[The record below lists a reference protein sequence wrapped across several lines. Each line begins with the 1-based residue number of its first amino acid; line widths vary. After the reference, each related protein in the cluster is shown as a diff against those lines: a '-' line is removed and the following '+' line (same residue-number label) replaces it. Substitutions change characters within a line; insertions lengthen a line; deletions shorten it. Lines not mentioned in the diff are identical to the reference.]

1 MELIGDVSR
10 GDWLLARAGVFAT
23 FGGVA
28 GTGFEAYVRILHP
41 LRADREDRTTVDEHD
56 EYDEHDEHPVLES
69 AEWRW
74 ADVAARTRRTI
85 DPLVSWQ
92 TLSGRDDESDLP
104 FEDGWVVH
112 PPEAGWYEPKQLA
125 ALTGLLADAT
135 STPDDLIG
143 AIWDGWGDLNG
154 TSTLAFGWQGS
165 GEPTATER
173 AEMQAHIA
181 RRQAQHRRE
190 QAALRQSLA
199 GPRFAWPDRE
209 CILFSTSLPELSDQS
224 WTEDARVGTYV
235 DFGHTPQMLW
245 PEGHEWV
252 LATEIDWDST
262 IVAGPRSLIDAVLV
276 DDRFEAF
283 EVDAIASPG

>member
-1 MELIGDVSR
+1 MELIKDVSR
-10 GDWLLARAGVFAT
+10 GDWLLARAGAFAT

-28 GTGFEAYVRILHP
+28 GTGFEAYTRILHP
-41 LRADREDRTTVDEHD
+41 LRADREDRTSVDE
-56 EYDEHDEHPVLES
+56 YDEHPVLES

-74 ADVAARTRRTI
+74 VDVAERTRRTI

-92 TLSGRDDESDLP
+92 AISGRDDESDLP

-112 PPEAGWYEPKQLA
+112 PPEKGRYEPTQLA

-154 TSTLAFGWQGS
+154 SSTMSVGWQGS
-165 GEPTATER
+165 GEPTAAER
-173 AEMQAHIA
+173 AEMQEHLD
-181 RRQAQHRRE
+181 RVQAQHRRE
-190 QAALRQSLA
+190 QAALRESLA
-199 GPRFAWPDRE
+199 GPRFAWPQRE
-209 CILFSTSLPELSDQS
+209 YILFSMSLPQLGDPS
-224 WTEDARVGTYV
+224 WMLDARIGTSV
-235 DFGHTPQMLW
+235 DVRHTPQMLW

-262 IVAGPRSLIDAVLV
+262 IVAGPRSLVDAIIA
-276 DDRFEAF
+276 DGRFEAY
-283 EVDAIASPG
+283 EIDADASPS

>member
-1 MELIGDVSR
+1 VELIEDVSR
-10 GDWLLARAGVFAT
+10 GDWLLARAGASAT

-41 LRADREDRTTVDEHD
+41 LRADREDRTSVDE
-56 EYDEHDEHPVLES
+56 YDEHPVLES

-74 ADVAARTRRTI
+74 ADVAERTRRAI

-92 TLSGRDDESDLP
+92 TLSGRDDESDVS

-112 PPEAGWYEPKQLA
+112 PPEAGWYEPAQLA
-125 ALTGLLADAT
+125 ALTGLLAEAT
-135 STPDDLIG
+135 STPDDLVG

-154 TSTLAFGWQGS
+154 TSTLGFGWQGS
-165 GEPTATER
+165 GEPTAVER
-173 AEMQAHIA
+173 AQMQEDMA
-181 RRQAQHRRE
+181 RMQAQHRRE
-190 QAALRQSLA
+190 QVALRQSLA
-199 GPRFAWPDRE
+199 GPRFAWPGRE
-209 CILFSTSLPELSDQS
+209 CILFSMSLPQLGDPS
-224 WTEDARVGTYV
+224 WMDDARVGTYV

-262 IVAGPRSLIDAVLV
+262 IVAGSRSLVDAVLA
-276 DDRFEAF
+276 DERFEAY
-283 EVDAIASPG
+283 EVDADASPG

>member
-1 MELIGDVSR
+1 MELIEDASR
-10 GDWLLARAGVFAT
+10 GDWLLARAGSFDS

-28 GTGFEAYVRILHP
+28 GTGFEAHARILHP
-41 LRADREDRTTVDEHD
+41 LRADREDRTTVDE
-56 EYDEHDEHPVLES
+56 YDEHPVLES

-74 ADVAARTRRTI
+74 ADVAERTRRTI

-112 PPEAGWYEPKQLA
+112 PPEEGWYEPRQLA
-125 ALTGLLADAT
+125 ALTELLAEAT
-135 STPDDLIG
+135 STPDDLVG

-154 TSTLAFGWQGS
+154 TSTLGFGWQGS
-165 GEPTATER
+165 GEPTAAER
-173 AEMQAHIA
+173 VEMQAHID

-190 QAALRQSLA
+190 QAALRESLA
-199 GPRFAWPDRE
+199 GPRFLWPARE
-209 CILFSTSLPELSDQS
+209 CFLLSMSLPQLSDPS
-224 WTEDARVGTYV
+224 WTDDARVGTYV
-235 DFGHTPQMLW
+235 GFGHTPQMLW

-262 IVAGPRSLIDAVLV
+262 IVAGSRSLVDAILA
-276 DDRFEAF
+276 DARFEAY
-283 EVDAIASPG
+283 EVDADASPSS